1 MHLYLKL
8 HNNYYKVLLSIS
20 FSFVGMQRERNRR
33 KKEKT
38 TEKWI
43 ILATLRVAQALTG
56 ALRAVLIFSP
66 SPNKGENRGEGE
78 VENIKIFYCAYNNGT
93 RWLKPH
99 WISQPLT

>member
-1 MHLYLKL
+1 
-8 HNNYYKVLLSIS
+8 
-20 FSFVGMQRERNRR
+20 MQRERNRR

-66 SPNKGENRGEGE
+66 SPNKKENRGEG
-78 VENIKIFYCAYNNGT
+78 
-93 RWLKPH
+93 
-99 WISQPLT
+99 